1 MKFFFTIFI
10 FCLVLFIYLH
20 IQFHNKTSND
30 LEIYELD
37 QASKD
42 KLEEIC
48 DIRQPV
54 IFDFD
59 NEKIINTTNK
69 NIILSNYKAFDF
81 KIRDINDQNFNTEI
95 YIPIPLHT
103 ACKLFNDDKIAT
115 FFSENNQDFLQETG
129 IIKNFQYNDEFIRPY
144 MVSNC
149 NYDIM
154 MGSNNLTTPF
164 RYELNYRN
172 YFVVTQ
178 GIVHIKLSPP
188 CSTKYLNVVYDY
200 ENFEFRSMINPWKP
214 HPTMDKIKCLD
225 VTLNKGQTIQI
236 PAYWWY
242 SIKFTNDT
250 SISCFRYRTY
260 MNNIAISPHIFM
272 YALQLQNV
280 KRENVKKH
288 DINELNKQIKL
299 NNIEYK
305 KKNNQNEKK
314 NNQNEKN
321 QQNNDIQNNNI
332 QNNNIQN
339 NDIQNND
346 IQNSK
351 ENKIHNED
359 STLISLL
366 PN

>member
-1 MKFFFTIFI
+1 MKIFFTIFI

-20 IQFHNKTSND
+20 VQFHIKTSSD

-59 NEKIINTTNK
+59 NEKLVNTTNQDY
-69 NIILSNYKAFDF
+69 ILSNYKAFDV
-81 KIRDINDQNFNTEI
+81 KIRNINDRNFDSEI
-95 YIPIPLHT
+95 YMPVPLH
-103 ACKLFNDDKIAT
+103 AAAKLFADDKTGA
-115 FFSENNQDFLQETG
+115 FFSENNQEFLQETG
-129 IIKNFQYNDEFIRPY
+129 VIKSFQYNDEFLRPY

-149 NYDIM
+149 NYDVM
-154 MGSNNLTTPF
+154 MGSSGLVSPF

-178 GIVHIKLSPP
+178 GSVQLKLSPP
-188 CSTKYLNVVYDY
+188 CSTKYLNLVYDY
-200 ENFEFRSMINPWKP
+200 ENFEFRSPMNPWKIQAKYIADF
-214 HPTMDKIKCLD
+214 DKIKCLD
-225 VTLNKGQTIQI
+225 VTLVKGQTIQI

-242 SIKFTNDT
+242 SIKFSKNT

-260 MNNIAISPHIFM
+260 MNNAAISPHIFM

-280 KRENVKKH
+280 KRDSVKKH
-288 DINELNKQIKL
+288 DITALNKRMNAPEQG
-299 NNIEYK
+299 E
-305 KKNNQNEKK
+305 QNE
-314 NNQNEKN
+314 ETVE
-321 QQNNDIQNNNI
+321 QNN
-332 QNNNIQN
+332 
-339 NDIQNND
+339 
-346 IQNSK
+346 
-351 ENKIHNED
+351 ENKEKEEEPNKETNDSD
-359 STLISLL
+359 STPISQL

>member
-1 MKFFFTIFI
+1 MKIFFTIFI

-20 IQFHNKTSND
+20 IHFHNKTSND

-59 NEKIINTTNK
+59 NEKIVNATNK
-69 NIILSNYKAFDF
+69 NTILSNYKAFDI
-81 KIRDINDQNFNTEI
+81 KIRDINDQNFDSEI
-95 YIPIPLHT
+95 YIPVPLHS
-103 ACKLFNDDKIAT
+103 AAKLFNDDKNAA
-115 FFSENNQDFLQETG
+115 FFSEKNQDFLQETG
-129 IIKNFQYNDEFIRPY
+129 IIKSFQYNDEFIRPY

-154 MGSNNLTTPF
+154 MGSADVVSPF

-172 YFVVTQ
+172 YFMVTQ
-178 GIVHIKLSPP
+178 GSIQLKLSPP
-188 CSTKYLNVVYDY
+188 CSTKYLNSICDY
-200 ENFEFRSMINPWKP
+200 ENFEFRSPMNPWKN
-214 HPTMDKIKCLD
+214 HPTFDKIKCLD
-225 VTLNKGQTIQI
+225 VTLVKGQTIQI

-242 SIKFTNDT
+242 SIKFTKDS

-260 MNNIAISPHIFM
+260 MNNAAISPHIFM

-280 KRENVKKH
+280 KRDSVKKH
-288 DINELNKQIKL
+288 DITALNKRMTAPEPREQNEETVEQNNENKKEEEEES
-299 NNIEYK
+299 NIEP
-305 KKNNQNEKK
+305 
-314 NNQNEKN
+314 
-321 QQNNDIQNNNI
+321 NDP
-332 QNNNIQN
+332 
-339 NDIQNND
+339 
-346 IQNSK
+346 
-351 ENKIHNED
+351 D
-359 STLISLL
+359 STPISQL

>member
-1 MKFFFTIFI
+1 MKIFFTIFI

-20 IQFHNKTSND
+20 VQFHIKTSSD

-54 IFDFD
+54 IFDFE
-59 NEKIINTTNK
+59 NEKVVNTTNQDY
-69 NIILSNYKAFDF
+69 ILSNYKAFDV
-81 KIRDINDQNFNTEI
+81 KIRNINDRNFDSEI
-95 YIPIPLHT
+95 YMPVPLH
-103 ACKLFNDDKIAT
+103 AAAKLFADDKTGA

-129 IIKNFQYNDEFIRPY
+129 VIKSFQYNDEFLRPY

-154 MGSNNLTTPF
+154 MGSDGLVSPF

-178 GIVHIKLSPP
+178 GSAQLKLSPP
-188 CSTKYLNVVYDY
+188 CSTKYLNLVYDY
-200 ENFEFRSMINPWKP
+200 ENFEFRSPMNPWKIQAKYIADF
-214 HPTMDKIKCLD
+214 DKIKCLD
-225 VTLNKGQTIQI
+225 VTLVKGQTIQI

-242 SIKFTNDT
+242 SIKFAKNT

-260 MNNIAISPHIFM
+260 MNNAAISPHIFM

-280 KRENVKKH
+280 KRDSVKKH
-288 DINELNKQIKL
+288 DITALNKRM
-299 NNIEYK
+299 NAPEPRE
-305 KKNNQNEKK
+305 QNE
-314 NNQNEKN
+314 ETVE
-321 QQNNDIQNNNI
+321 QNN
-332 QNNNIQN
+332 
-339 NDIQNND
+339 
-346 IQNSK
+346 
-351 ENKIHNED
+351 ENKKEEEEEPNKETNDSD
-359 STLISLL
+359 STPISQL

>member
-1 MKFFFTIFI
+1 MKIFFTIFI

-20 IQFHNKTSND
+20 VQFHIKTSSD

-54 IFDFD
+54 IFDFE
-59 NEKIINTTNK
+59 NEKVVNTTNQDY
-69 NIILSNYKAFDF
+69 ILSNYKAFDV
-81 KIRDINDQNFNTEI
+81 KIRNINDRNFDSEI
-95 YIPIPLHT
+95 YMPVPLH
-103 ACKLFNDDKIAT
+103 AAAKLFADDKTGA

-129 IIKNFQYNDEFIRPY
+129 VIKSFQYNDEFLRPY

-149 NYDIM
+149 NYDVM
-154 MGSNNLTTPF
+154 MGSAGLVSPF

-178 GIVHIKLSPP
+178 GSIQLKLSPP
-188 CSTKYLNVVYDY
+188 CSTKYLNLVYDY
-200 ENFEFRSMINPWKP
+200 ENFEFRSPMNPWKIQAKYIADF
-214 HPTMDKIKCLD
+214 DKIKCLD
-225 VTLNKGQTIQI
+225 VTLVKGQTIQI

-242 SIKFTNDT
+242 SIKFAKNT

-260 MNNIAISPHIFM
+260 MNNAAISPHIFM

-280 KRENVKKH
+280 KRDSVKKH
-288 DINELNKQIKL
+288 DITALNKRMNAQEQREQREQREENIGK
-299 NNIEYK
+299 NNENKEKEEKEKKEEESYKKIEKNIEETDGTPIF
-305 KKNNQNEKK
+305 Q
-314 NNQNEKN
+314 
-321 QQNNDIQNNNI
+321 
-332 QNNNIQN
+332 
-339 NDIQNND
+339 
-346 IQNSK
+346 
-351 ENKIHNED
+351 
-359 STLISLL
+359 L